1 MIGYN
6 IERTVC
12 KCYDIVT
19 KVFPTEVWV
28 KKVPYMYTRTDQIS
42 KQIVD
47 NEIQYTQ
54 CQKKKF

>member
-1 MIGYN
+1 MIQLS
-6 IERTVC
+6 
-12 KCYDIVT
+12 